1 MTSSTTSVYLHA
13 LGMIN
18 ALGDDLDTIV
28 RGLATGNSPGMR
40 AIDRPGVGPAMV
52 GQVQTPLECA
62 PPASLARYDCRNNRL
77 LLGAL
82 AQIGH
87 ALRTACERY
96 GHHRVGVVLG
106 TSTSGVQEAE
116 AALQYKRTHQTLPQ
130 AFDYLQMEI
139 GTLAPFAAA
148 ALGVSGPAFTI
159 STACTS
165 SAKAF
170 ASARRLLRLRLCD
183 AVVVGG
189 VDSLCEMT
197 LQGFGSLEATCTQ
210 RTNPMSRNRAGIN
223 IGEGAAVF
231 LMTREEGPV
240 RLAGAGESSDA
251 HHISAPDPTGAGAE
265 LALRAA
271 MRDAGLDASAI
282 GYVNLHATAT
292 RKNDEM
298 EARLMARVFPE
309 GVPASGTKPLTG
321 HTLGAAGATE
331 AGFAWLA
338 LTRDDLPL
346 PKHRWDGEADPAL
359 PPLDLVENTRRLGAE
374 QYAMSNSFAFG
385 GSNASLILGRG

>member
-148 ALGVSGPAFTI
+148 ALVSRSVNTWHMYCVGVWYRLD
-159 STACTS
+159 
-165 SAKAF
+165 
-170 ASARRLLRLRLCD
+170 RRYR
-183 AVVVGG
+183 
-189 VDSLCEMT
+189 
-197 LQGFGSLEATCTQ
+197 
-210 RTNPMSRNRAGIN
+210 
-223 IGEGAAVF
+223 
-231 LMTREEGPV
+231 
-240 RLAGAGESSDA
+240 
-251 HHISAPDPTGAGAE
+251 
-265 LALRAA
+265 
-271 MRDAGLDASAI
+271 
-282 GYVNLHATAT
+282 
-292 RKNDEM
+292 
-298 EARLMARVFPE
+298 
-309 GVPASGTKPLTG
+309 
-321 HTLGAAGATE
+321 
-331 AGFAWLA
+331 
-338 LTRDDLPL
+338 
-346 PKHRWDGEADPAL
+346 
-359 PPLDLVENTRRLGAE
+359 
-374 QYAMSNSFAFG
+374 
-385 GSNASLILGRG
+385 